1 MQSALAHSKH
11 LARAE
16 YENNN
21 YSIYEYEDSPFKIYG
36 TVQFV

>member
-1 MQSALAHSKH
+1 MLSVLAHSKH

-16 YENNN
+16 YENND

-36 TVQFV
+36 TVQCV